1 MPYNSIIANFEIKNG
16 IAVTEDLLI
25 DSDSMRI
32 TTVGE
37 IDMRTKQ
44 MDMIVGVQPFQTVDK
59 IISSIPL
66 AGRILTGDKK
76 ALIVFYYTVKGDMND
91 PEITA
96 VPFESLGKGILGVFK
111 RLLLTPQEILSPKK

>member
-1 MPYNSIIANFEIKNG
+1 
-16 IAVTEDLLI
+16 LLI

-37 IDMRTKQ
+37 INMRTKQ
-44 MDMIVGVQPFQTVDK
+44 MNMVVGVQPFQTVDK

-76 ALIVFYYTVKGDMND
+76 ALIVFYYAVKGDMND

-96 VPFESLGKGILGVFK
+96 VPFESLGEGILGVFK
-111 RLLLTPQEILSPKK
+111 RLLSAPKELLSPKK